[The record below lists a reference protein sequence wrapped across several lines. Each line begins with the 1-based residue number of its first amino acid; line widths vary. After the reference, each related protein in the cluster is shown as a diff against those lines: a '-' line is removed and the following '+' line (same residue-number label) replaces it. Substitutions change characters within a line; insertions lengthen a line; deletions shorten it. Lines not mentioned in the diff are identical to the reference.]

1 MRVPAV
7 CSLPDKMTLQ
17 KLTAHDGERFY
28 RMLQDIGSRENSFT
42 NPVNGM
48 DFGEYKQWLSRQE
61 EWSEGR
67 NLPDGYV
74 AQTLYWL
81 VDGGMPVGI
90 GKIRHALTAES
101 REAGGNVGYAIASAH
116 RGRGYGKVL
125 LGLLLAEAKKMGL
138 DEILLTVDKGNI
150 ASKKVVE
157 ANGGILVRE
166 NPGRWYFRVP

>member
-1 MRVPAV
+1 
-7 CSLPDKMTLQ
+7 
-17 KLTAHDGERFY
+17 
-28 RMLQDIGSRENSFT
+28 MLQDVGTCENSFT
-42 NPVNGM
+42 NPVRGM
-48 DFGEYKQWLSRQE
+48 DYSGYKRWLSRQE

-101 REAGGNVGYAIASAH
+101 RESGGNVGYAIASAC

-125 LGLLLAEAKKMGL
+125 LGLLLEEAKKMGL